1 MPVTTNGV
9 RTLLRV
15 APTPKDKGLTA
26 TFEVTA
32 YDNGLVTLNGRPMGR
47 KQPLPEAEAAIGLLA
62 SVESVAAQM
71 SEFYRLVQERQFRG
85 KE

>member
-32 YDNGLVTLNGRPMGR
+32 YDMGR
-47 KQPLPEAEAAIGLLA
+47 GSQCLHDDPPGVKKLFLRR
-62 SVESVAAQM
+62 V
-71 SEFYRLVQERQFRG
+71 RG
-85 KE
+85 AGTP

>member
-32 YDNGLVTLNGRPMGR
+32 YDMGWGAWQPMPSRRPPGVKKPFLR
-47 KQPLPEAEAAIGLLA
+47 R
-62 SVESVAAQM
+62 V
-71 SEFYRLVQERQFRG
+71 RG
-85 KE
+85 AGTP

>member
-32 YDNGLVTLNGRPMGR
+32 YDMGWGAWQPMPSRRPPRGQEAISAAGPGGWDALIGSPLVTCVFPPQPRP
-47 KQPLPEAEAAIGLLA
+47 
-62 SVESVAAQM
+62 
-71 SEFYRLVQERQFRG
+71 
-85 KE
+85 